1 MATLKVISNISCKL
15 MIDQEFVCELLPNT
29 LHKET
34 ITPGA
39 YLLDIVSAIG
49 TKSFDLSVENDNQ
62 QFFKR
67 IVFDENNN
75 VTSTTSD
82 VLRNRSDICFYNGL
96 ALVKESNLY
105 GYINSNYEWVVEPTL
120 SKADHFI
127 KNTAIV
133 EKIFNGTTKTSIID
147 ISGNSVIGG

>member
-39 YLLDIVSAIG
+39 YLLDIVSAMG

-62 QFFKR
+62 QFFS
-67 IVFDENNN
+67 E
-75 VTSTTSD
+75 SHGLSD
-82 VLRNRSDICFYNGL
+82 R
-96 ALVKESNLY
+96 
-105 GYINSNYEWVVEPTL
+105 
-120 SKADHFI
+120 
-127 KNTAIV
+127 
-133 EKIFNGTTKTSIID
+133 KTS
-147 ISGNSVIGG
+147 